1 MARGILTEEE
11 IRKLEENPFVIA
23 VSGNRVIYS
32 NALKE
37 RFMEE
42 YIAGKKPSQ
51 IFKDAGFDVKILGSK
66 RIERA
71 SARWRESYTAGSLG
85 THEDG
90 YVRHK
95 EKHEN
100 DQNHYRKVI
109 SEQNMKI
116 RQMNQTIKKQ
126 EKLIKALESKIETL
140 KQNQSKSRKKIYR

>member
-42 YIAGKKPSQ
+42 YLAGKKPSQ

-71 SARWRESYTAGSLG
+71 SARWRESYAAGSLG
-85 THEDG
+85 EHDDG

-95 EKHEN
+95 EKREN
-100 DQNHYRKVI
+100 DQNKYRKII

-126 EKLIKALESKIETL
+126 EKLIKALESKVETL
-140 KQNQSKSRKKIYR
+140 KQNQTRSKKKP